1 MVKNLRIQCPYKCEG
16 KIRYTRLI
24 YHLANKCKNIG
35 KFDYEIC
42 LYNWVHRVPR
52 GSLEEHYKNCEFKP
66 LEKEF
71 QWNTESKIENW
82 NSGPWNSFLY
92 DVKFPPDFFPDY

>member
-1 MVKNLRIQCPYKCEG
+1 MVKQLKVTCPYNCKG
-16 KIRYTRLI
+16 KLRYTRLI
-24 YHLANKCKNIG
+24 YHLAGKCPNVE

-52 GSLEEHYKNCEFKP
+52 GTLEDHYKICEFKP
-66 LEKEF
+66 VEKSIE
-71 QWNTESKIENW
+71 WSKEGAEANW
-82 NSGPWNSFLY
+82 DSGPWNSFLY